1 MRLPSGVVDQY
12 IYFVAVDSTDFAT
25 RETGLSSFTVY
36 RSRDGGAAAA
46 MTTPTINETD
56 ATNMP
61 GVYELLVDEDTTIA
75 AGNDSEEMVLH
86 ITHAGMAPVT
96 RTIELYRPKITA
108 GNTLDVTSTGAA
120 GIDWG
125 NVENPTTT
133 VDLSATSINL
143 CDTVTTNTDM
153 RGTDSALL
161 AASAPTNFG
170 DMAITVT
177 TGQVTVGTNNDKTGY
192 SISGTKTTL
201 DALNDV
207 STADVNAQC
216 DTAISDAALATAAA
230 LATVDSNVDAI
241 LVDTGTTLETHLTDI
256 KGATFSGATDSLEAI
271 RDRGDAAWTTG
282 AGGTP
287 PQLLQNTTIAT
298 LSTQTSFTLT
308 AGSADNDAYNG
319 AVVVVTDQS
328 TSTQKAVGSVSDY
341 VGSTKTITLSADP
354 GIFTMAVGDTIDII
368 ANASTAPSAAAVRA
382 EIDANS
388 TQLAAI
394 VADTNELQTDWAN
407 GGRLDLIL
415 DARASQASVDGLNDI
430 AATDIVSNGAIT
442 TLAGAVVNVDL
453 VDTCTTNTDMRGTDS
468 AYTGTPP
475 TAASIADA
483 VLDEA
488 LSGHTTAGTLGK
500 AVADIEID
508 ATAILADTA
517 DMQPKLGTPSADLSA
532 DIAAVKSDTAAILI
546 DTNEL
551 QGDWTN
557 GGRLD
562 LIIDAI
568 LSDTGTDGVV
578 LTAAERNAIAD
589 AILDRNMATGT
600 DSGSPTVRTVRQAL
614 RFSRNKVSISGGTL
628 TVTKEDDTTA
638 SWTASVTTTAGDPI
652 TTVDPA

>member
-1 MRLPSGVVDQY
+1 M
-12 IYFVAVDSTDFAT
+12 AVDSTDFAT

>member
-1 MRLPSGVVDQY
+1 
-12 IYFVAVDSTDFAT
+12 
-25 RETGLSSFTVY
+25 
-36 RSRDGGAAAA
+36 
-46 MTTPTINETD
+46 
-56 ATNMP
+56 MP